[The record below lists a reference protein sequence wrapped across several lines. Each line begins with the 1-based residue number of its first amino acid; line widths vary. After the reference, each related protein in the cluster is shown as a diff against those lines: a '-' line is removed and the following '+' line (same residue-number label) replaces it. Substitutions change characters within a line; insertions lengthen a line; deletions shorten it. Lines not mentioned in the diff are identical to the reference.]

1 MTRIHL
7 ISGPRNISTALM
19 YAFGNRAD
27 MAVVDEPFYAYY
39 LSQHPAIYHPG
50 KKEILESQSIDF
62 DEVLNQVIMADYDYP
77 SVFIKNMAH
86 HLDGADWSFL
96 NQVQN
101 VFLIRNPAQLIASFA
116 QVLPSPTLLDIGLK
130 LEYDLFQ
137 YLLSKDLT
145 PIVLDS
151 NEVLSDPRGQLTTL
165 CKRLGIPF
173 DEAML
178 QWAAGPR
185 VEDGVW
191 AKYWYANVHKSTGW
205 KKQETSN
212 RPFPE
217 RLRGLLDEAQTYYD
231 KLYEY
236 VI

>member
-19 YAFGNRAD
+19 YAFGNRKD

-39 LSQHPAIYHPG
+39 LNNHPQLNHPG
-50 KKEILESQSIDF
+50 REEVLNSQSIHF
-62 DEVLNQVIMADYDYP
+62 DEVLSTVVFRNYTQP
-77 SVFIKNMAH
+77 FVFIKNMAH

>member
-1 MTRIHL
+1 MNRIHL

-19 YAFGNRAD
+19 YAFGNRTD

-39 LSQHPAIYHPG
+39 LSQHPAIDHPG
-50 KKEILESQSIDF
+50 KKEILESQSIDY
-62 DEVLNQVIMADYDYP
+62 DNVLNQVILADYDRP
-77 SVFIKNMAH
+77 SVFFKNMAH

-96 NQVQN
+96 DQVQN

-137 YLLSKDLT
+137 YVLSKDLT

-173 DEAML
+173 DKAML

-185 VEDGVW
+185 AEDGVW
-191 AKYWYANVHKSTGW
+191 AKHWYDNVHKSTGW
-205 KKQETSN
+205 EKQKTSS

-217 RLRGLLDEAQTYYD
+217 AHRALLEEAQVYYN
-231 KLYEY
+231 KLKAYLR
-236 VI
+236 